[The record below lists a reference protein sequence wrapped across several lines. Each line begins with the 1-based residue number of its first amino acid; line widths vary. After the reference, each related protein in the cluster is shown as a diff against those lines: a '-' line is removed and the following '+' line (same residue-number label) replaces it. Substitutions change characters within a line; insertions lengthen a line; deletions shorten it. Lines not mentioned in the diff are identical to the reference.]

1 MALRD
6 LTPDELS
13 SIAHENDSSL
23 TDVQAEPNTVYH
35 EPSDRVLSV
44 PQGLDAG
51 ETQFVIDR
59 DVDGKKRFFGQQ
71 PMDGLPPLPP
81 LAVPE
86 IPKPV
91 EIPTWKDI
99 GDGFKG
105 LGRGGLAFL
114 ASAPAQLRG
123 GMMIESSELATEL
136 QQSDKSVNE
145 LQRDAMVDPFKG
157 IITQIGLLFD
167 KDESMKAGG
176 QAILERNKSYL
187 ARNNL
192 LRPEEGGVK
201 GLMYDLGNGA
211 GSSLTSLGVAVLTR
225 SPSSA
230 AIMFGALQKSQI
242 YQEAREAGKTPSQAS
257 TISTGAGAVEGAL
270 EKVGLDHFIPA
281 MQGNSVVKRFINGA
295 LIEGVQEGS
304 QQTAEEG
311 ITTSAGVRNEDMETA
326 LKSIAY
332 SSFLGFA
339 IGGGSAAVLGGHA
352 KKQAKDA
359 GMPEDQAEKFGK
371 YIEENLPAATGDMG
385 EFLRREVAPLA
396 ADHKSADEFITLM
409 QKFNNDADVVN
420 RDELSEQERKVFDEY
435 IDYFNKSTTDSAGV
449 DAVEKSFFDKAIAA
463 GVDQDQAVAAS
474 KLLGARADAA
484 SRALGV
490 TPMEWYNRHN
500 LDLEVQRDKVEAV
513 AGYQADLERM
523 RAPESA
529 PVEESSNPAGD
540 ETITPNESQDSAPAE
555 DGGVDVDREGEIQ
568 GFQKRLDD
576 ANSNKT
582 ENPSGMKK
590 PLIAWVRRQGG
601 VRTGS
606 TLAGELNHIGINNK
620 TAPGL
625 FRKSENSNKSLDNI
639 PLSEFQREMGYG
651 AQDDGNGY
659 VDQDWLVEAL
669 RDEQFGKKYG
679 EEKGTKSDESFIE
692 ALDKAGLDYRTATAE
707 QVFEA
712 LGPDADII
720 AAGEAQNEKLTP
732 KAIRQIRGL
741 MRDNPELD
749 VHDAVADWAERASIQ
764 VDTLFQKVDGEQT
777 VLPGAEK
784 ISDKELAE
792 RKFQE
797 RLQPKKAQKGMD
809 EGLFGDG
816 HKQTTL
822 FQSQQEDQKDGTGGI
837 RGSTTFSKNG
847 TVIRLFKDANASTI
861 FHELGH
867 VFLRD
872 MKRVAQDS
880 RRPMVRNDWK
890 AVKEWLGATSNT
902 LTEEQEEQ
910 FARGFEAYLREGKA
924 PKPALQS
931 VFDRFKVWLES
942 IYKSAKDLKVDINDD
957 IRRVFDRMLG
967 GDFVKAEKEAQKE
980 ADDRRERDYEQ
991 VAEEKPSGTLYEDTA
1006 RNLRDVSNL
1015 AADAFVPIS
1024 TRLGAIDRRLKH
1036 AVRRFVFRTG
1046 LYSNEDRAA
1055 IKGFIDKVSKK
1066 FSDSDYRVLD
1076 LALKNR
1082 DTKKVDEL
1090 IKKYDAQDEWK
1101 AVRETLDDIYN
1112 EAQDVGLDLAYL
1124 EDYFPRKVKA
1134 DKSLEFLSFLQG
1146 TPQWGEIQ
1154 EAIRNADVFGN
1165 MTPEERAEVAN
1176 NYLRGFT
1183 RNSIDL
1189 QEPGAAKA
1197 RTIDYITPQMNQYY
1211 EDSTQTLMSYITGL
1225 RHGIESRKLFGKSE
1239 KETDANIG
1247 AYVLQLIE
1255 EGVIDPKKEAELKK
1269 ILKAVVEPVGTR
1281 GFVGWSKNASY
1292 IYLMGSPI
1300 SAITQI
1306 QDLAFSLAFNG
1317 YYRTGK
1323 ALLQSLP
1330 AHIPLVGNKI
1340 GDAMGLIRKED
1351 IGIDNILEEYSSH
1364 SRASKAVRATFK
1376 AVGLTGMDN
1385 IGKEVYINA
1394 ALERVQKANKKGGA
1408 VWDSLVK
1415 DIFGVEGDQFKQDLK
1430 DGVMSENVKYM
1441 LFSELSDVQPIS
1453 LAEMPRGYLRGGNG
1467 RIFYML
1473 KTYTIKQIDI
1483 YRRSVIS
1490 EIASG
1495 DPKRMI
1501 AGTRNMIHLTAALMF
1516 LGMGSDALK
1525 DLLLGRKIDVNYLM
1539 TDNLLKLM
1547 GFSKYQIYKSRQEGL
1562 LNTFWQ
1568 TLFVPSVGQPVDDLV
1583 KDIRDIGI
1591 NEKKP
1596 LKDAELAQRI
1606 PLIGKFY
1613 YWWWGGG
1620 HTKEAKKAHKPV

>member
-51 ETQFVIDR
+51 ETQFVIDK

-81 LAVPE
+81 IDLPAIPE
-86 IPKPV
+86 PV
-91 EIPTWKDI
+91 SMKDI
-99 GDGFKG
+99 GDTFRG
-105 LGRGGLAFL
+105 LGRGGMAFL

-123 GMMIESSELATEL
+123 GIMIESSELATEL
-136 QQSDKSVNE
+136 KQGGKSVNE
-145 LQRDAMVDPFKG
+145 LQRDAMVDPIKG
-157 IITQIGLLFD
+157 IMTQVGLLFD
-167 KDESMKAGG
+167 KDESMKIAGEEII
-176 QAILERNKSYL
+176 ARNKSYL

-192 LRPEEGGVK
+192 MRPEEGGVK
-201 GLMYDLGNGA
+201 GVMYDLGNGLGSA
-211 GSSLTSLGVAVLTR
+211 LSSLGIAVLTK

-230 AIMFGALQKSQI
+230 ALLFGSLQKSQI
-242 YQEAREAGKTPSQAS
+242 YQEAREAGKTPGQAS
-257 TISTGAGAVEGAL
+257 TISTGAGAIEGAL
-270 EKVGLDHFIPA
+270 EKIGLDHFIPA

-295 LIEGVQEGS
+295 IIEGVQEGS
-304 QQTAEEG
+304 QQTAEES
-311 ITTSAGVRNEDMETA
+311 ITSATGVRDEDLQTA

-339 IGGGSAAVLGGHA
+339 IGGGTASVLGGHA

-359 GMPEDQAEKFGK
+359 GMPEDQAEQFGK
-371 YIEENLPAATGDMG
+371 YIEENLPAATSDMG
-385 EFLRREVAPLA
+385 EFLRREIAPIA
-396 ADHKSADEFITLM
+396 ADNKSADEFITLM

-420 RDELSEQERKVFDEY
+420 REELSERERAIFDEY

-449 DAVEKSFFDKAIAA
+449 DAVEKSFFDKATAA

-490 TPMEWYNRHN
+490 SPLEWYNRHN
-500 LDLEVQRDKVEAV
+500 LELEVQRDKEEAV
-513 AGYQADLERM
+513 AAYQENLDNWRAGLDVEPTGM
-523 RAPESA
+523 REEDVAPEEREA
-529 PVEESSNPAGD
+529 AMQGIEE
-540 ETITPNESQDSAPAE
+540 
-555 DGGVDVDREGEIQ
+555 
-568 GFQKRLDD
+568 RLDVERGAVKD
-576 ANSNKT
+576 TSL
-582 ENPSGMKK
+582 KK
-590 PLIAWVRRQGG
+590 PIIAWMRKKGG
-601 VRTGS
+601 VRAGS
-606 TLAGELNHIGINNK
+606 IFAGELKHIGIDPK
-620 TAPGL
+620 RAPGL
-625 FRKSENSNKSLDNI
+625 IRKAAPPNDYDNI
-639 PLSEFQREMGYG
+639 PANEFFDATNIRPDE
-651 AQDDGNGY
+651 DGNGY
-659 VDQDWLVEAL
+659 VDRDWLIEAL
-669 RDEQFGKKYG
+669 RDEQFGKRAG
-679 EEKGTKSDESFIE
+679 QERPVVDESFQR
-692 ALDKAGLDYRTATAE
+692 ALDEAGLDPMTATAE
-707 QVFEA
+707 EIYEK
-712 LGPDADII
+712 LGPDADIV
-720 AAGEAQNEKLTP
+720 AAGKAQGETLSP

-741 MRDNPELD
+741 MKDNPELD
-749 VHDAVADWAERASIQ
+749 VNDAVSDWAERASIQ
-764 VDTLFQKVDGEQT
+764 GDTLFQKSDDGQT
-777 VLPGAEK
+777 VLLGAEK
-784 ISDKELAE
+784 ISDKQLAE

-809 EGLFGDG
+809 EGLFGDE

-822 FQSQQEDQKDGTGGI
+822 FQSQKEEQTDGMGGV
-837 RGSTTFSKNG
+837 RGSTTFSKGG

-872 MKRVAQDS
+872 MKRVAADTK
-880 RRPMVRNDWK
+880 RPMVRNDWK
-890 AVKEWLGATSNT
+890 IVKEWLGVDGNK
-902 LTEEQEEQ
+902 LTEEQEEK

-924 PKPALQS
+924 PKPGLQS
-931 VFDRFKVWLES
+931 VFDRFKTWLES

-980 ADDRRERDYEQ
+980 IEDRREADYEL
-991 VAEEKPSGTLYEDTA
+991 VAQDKPSSSLIEDTA

-1015 AADAFVPIS
+1015 ASDAFVPVS
-1024 TRLGAIDRRLKH
+1024 TRLGNIDRRLKH
-1036 AVRRFVFRTG
+1036 AVRRFIFRTG

-1066 FSDSDYRVLD
+1066 FSEADYRVLD

-1090 IKKYDAQDEWK
+1090 IKKYDAVEDWK
-1101 AVRETLDDIYN
+1101 KVRETLDDIYS
-1112 EAQDVGLDLAYL
+1112 EAEDVGLDMGYV
-1124 EDYFPRKVKA
+1124 EDYFPRKVKS
-1134 DKSLEFLSFLQG
+1134 DKALEFLSFLKG

-1154 EAIRNADVFGN
+1154 EAIQQADVFGN

-1189 QEPGAAKA
+1189 AEPDAAKS
-1197 RTIDYITPQMNQYY
+1197 RTIDYVTPQMNEFY
-1211 EDSTQTLMSYITGL
+1211 EDSTQTLMNYITGL

-1239 KETDANIG
+1239 KETDKNIG
-1247 AYVLQLIE
+1247 AYVVQLIE
-1255 EGVIDPKKEAELKK
+1255 EGVISPKQEAELKK

-1323 ALLQSLP
+1323 SLLKSLP
-1330 AHIPLVGNKI
+1330 AHIPLAGRKI

-1351 IGIDNILEEYSSH
+1351 IGIDNILEEYSSN

-1376 AVGLTGMDN
+1376 AVGLTGMDD

-1394 ALERVQKANKKGGA
+1394 ALERVQKANKKGGPA
-1408 VWDSLVK
+1408 WEALVK

-1430 DGVMSENVKYM
+1430 DGILSENVKYM
-1441 LFSELSDVQPIS
+1441 LFSELSDIQPIS

-1473 KTYTIKQIDI
+1473 KTYTVKQIDI
-1483 YRRSVIS
+1483 YRRTIIS

-1501 AGTRNMIHLTAALMF
+1501 VGVRNMIHLGAALM
-1516 LGMGSDALK
+1516 LMGMASDALK
-1525 DLLLGRKIDVNYLM
+1525 DLLLGRKIDVDQLV
-1539 TDNLLKLM
+1539 TDNILKIM
-1547 GFSKYQIYKSRQEGL
+1547 GFTKFQIYKARQEGIAQ
-1562 LNTFWQ
+1562 TFFE
-1568 TLFVPSVGQPVDDLV
+1568 TLFIPPNISPLTDLQRDV
-1583 KDIRDIGI
+1583 RDIGI
-1591 NEKKP
+1591 KEKKP
-1596 LKDAELAQRI
+1596 LKDAEMLGRI
-1606 PLIGKFY
+1606 PLVGKFY

-1620 HTKEAKKAHKPV
+1620 HAKEVKKGE